1 MHFTQNY
8 CFMFMRSKN
17 KLFLFFYITDF
28 SLLLIYMLYLMI
40 LMLKVDY
47 RKQRIKVRFL
57 RACNCEHCQIMKKKK
72 LEDMKLLMWKKKK
85 AGKKSALLEIITL
98 PKLLFCLLVL
108 PSCPWVWLWI
118 WMAVCLCVK
127 DSWPDQGALQL
138 GQAPASYSLIL
149 NKWLRKQRWLE

>member
-8 CFMFMRSKN
+8 CFIFMRSKN
-17 KLFLFFYITDF
+17 KLFLFFYVTDF

-57 RACNCEHCQIMKKKK
+57 RACNCEHCQIMKKKRRY
-72 LEDMKLLMWKKKK
+72 ETAHVKKKK

-108 PSCPWVWLWI
+108 LSCPWV
-118 WMAVCLCVK
+118 
-127 DSWPDQGALQL
+127 
-138 GQAPASYSLIL
+138 
-149 NKWLRKQRWLE
+149 